1 MSANTYLTSKH
12 LITGCFRSDTGT
24 DAFQALHSI
33 ADTAWE
39 IDPTCRNSHETGEI
53 VYYAYSFTE

>member
-12 LITGCFRSDTGT
+12 LITGCFRSDSGT

-39 IDPTCRNSHETGEI
+39 IGQSHLSQF
-53 VYYAYSFTE
+53 A